1 MADMSLLTLLI
12 VQAWNELAPVHRNL
26 LLIRSGPSVYVAIGK
41 VAVFV
46 LRGLAYA
53 HTLDIDRADQVPLE
67 AEPTLAVTVIQARHA
82 ITSAVSSGRHETR
95 RILVIIDVILCAI
108 AVLGQSGAHQRCGK
122 DQ

>member
-1 MADMSLLTLLI
+1 MAEMSLLTLLI
-12 VQAWNELAPVHRNL
+12 VQAWDKLAPVHGNL
-26 LLIRSGPSVYVAIGK
+26 LLIRSGLSVYVAIGK

-53 HTLDIDRADQVPLE
+53 HALDINRADQVPLE

-82 ITSAVSSGRHETR
+82 ITSAVGSGGHETR
-95 RILVIIDVILCAI
+95 RILVIIDVILCAV
-108 AVLGQSGAHQRCGK
+108 AGLSLGGAHQRCCE